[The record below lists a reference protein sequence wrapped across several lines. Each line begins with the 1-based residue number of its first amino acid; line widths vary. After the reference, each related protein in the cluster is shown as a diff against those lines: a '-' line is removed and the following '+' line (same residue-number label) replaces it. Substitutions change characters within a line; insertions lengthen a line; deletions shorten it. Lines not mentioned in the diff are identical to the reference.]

1 MSEYMKRTLEQATG
15 SPDLSDASSNEIEL
29 ALMVSANM
37 MTAQTTAFARK
48 LEAFIHDL
56 ETLRTAHAMTLDLRN
71 YLPCPEKWEVETDPR
86 IVKLYD
92 LMFELGFITKKE
104 QKTQTV
110 VDRIRKDIET
120 ILGGGKR
127 G

>member
-15 SPDLSDASSNEIEL
+15 SPNLSDASSNEIEL
-29 ALMVSANM
+29 ALIVAANM

-56 ETLRTAHAMTLDLRN
+56 ETLRTAHAMTLDLRK
-71 YLPCPEKWEVETDPR
+71 YLPCPDKWEVETDPR

-104 QKTQTV
+104 QPQETTIDK
-110 VDRIRKDIET
+110 IRKDIET
-120 ILGGGKR
+120 IFGGGKH

>member
-15 SPDLSDASSNEIEL
+15 TPDLAEASSNEIEL
-29 ALMVSANM
+29 ALMVAANM

-56 ETLRTAHAMTLDLRN
+56 ETLRTAHAMTLDLRK
-71 YLPCPEKWEVETDPR
+71 YLPRPEKWEVEADPR

-104 QKTQTV
+104 QPQETTIDK
-110 VDRIRKDIET
+110 IRKDLEA
-120 ILGGGKR
+120 ILGGGKS